1 MLGKERHNGNGLVK
15 VILMKQKIDII
26 FSNLSGSLF
35 FFKILQD
42 LVNSLIVYIKLSKW
56 VIRMI

>member
-15 VILMKQKIDII
+15 VILMKQKIDILL
-26 FSNLSGSLF
+26 SNLSGSLF

-42 LVNSLIVYIKLSKW
+42 LVNSLIVYIKLSK
-56 VIRMI
+56 